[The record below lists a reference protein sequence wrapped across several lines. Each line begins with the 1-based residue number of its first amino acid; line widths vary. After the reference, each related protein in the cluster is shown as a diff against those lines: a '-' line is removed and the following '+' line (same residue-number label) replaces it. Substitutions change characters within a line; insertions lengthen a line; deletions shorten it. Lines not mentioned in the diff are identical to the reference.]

1 MPELALFVFYVGL
14 ALCGWRKRQ
23 ADRRH
28 IVLCVTTI
36 ALWSGTLLFIPAT
49 RLPMLGVA
57 AITFLSLASPF
68 QRLRGFLRWVRGAVR
83 GLRSAPRVADA
94 PLAQRGHT

>member
-14 ALCGWRKRQ
+14 VLCGWRKRQ
-23 ADRRH
+23 ADRWH
-28 IVLCVTTI
+28 IVLCMTAI
-36 ALWSGTLLFIPAT
+36 ALWSGTLLFLPAT

-68 QRLRGFLRWVRGAVR
+68 QRLGRLLRWI
-83 GLRSAPRVADA
+83 VAEA
-94 PLAQRGHT
+94 PLAQRHT